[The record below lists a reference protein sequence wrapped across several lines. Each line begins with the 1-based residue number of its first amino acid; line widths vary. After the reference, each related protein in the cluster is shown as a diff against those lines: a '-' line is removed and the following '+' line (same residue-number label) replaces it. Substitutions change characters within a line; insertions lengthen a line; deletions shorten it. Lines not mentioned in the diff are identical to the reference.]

1 MVFLSDSEENRN
13 ELSEKYDTFSEGVEL
28 GGLRN
33 SAQIKTLICY
43 IVNKINTPVKRE
55 KIGEIFQIH
64 GLANYFAVSEALEE
78 LIASG
83 NLRSD
88 AQGVLSLT
96 PESMKAL
103 FELEKEIPKSVREKA
118 LGDAVMLETLERRKS
133 ETKIETEYLEK
144 GANITFTLMNGEEI
158 LMKLTVYAADE
169 NQVESIKNNYLKDPA
184 GLYAGIVSKLFV

>member
-1 MVFLSDSEENRN
+1 MSETNDNTNAYSEN
-13 ELSEKYDTFSEGVEL
+13 YDTFSEGVEL

-33 SAQIKTLICY
+33 TAQIKTLICY
-43 IVNKINTPVKRE
+43 IVKKMNTPVKRE

-78 LIASG
+78 LISSG
-83 NLRSD
+83 NLKCDSEGIL
-88 AQGVLSLT
+88 ALT
-96 PESMKAL
+96 PDSSSAL

-118 LGDAVMLETLERRKS
+118 LGDAVMLETIERRKA
-133 ETKIETEYLEK
+133 ETKIETEYLDK
-144 GANITFTLMNGEEI
+144 GANITFTLMNGKEI

-169 NQVESIKNNYLKDPA
+169 NQVESIKDNYLKDPA

>member
-1 MVFLSDSEENRN
+1 MSDSD
-13 ELSEKYDTFSEGVEL
+13 ELINGYSEKYDTFSEGVET

-33 SAQIKTLICY
+33 TAQIKTLICY
-43 IVNKINTPVKRE
+43 IINKVNSPVTRE

-64 GLANYFAVSEALEE
+64 GLANYFAVSEALEN
-78 LIASG
+78 LISSG
-83 NLRSD
+83 KIRCDSD
-88 AQGVLSLT
+88 GVLSLT
-96 PESMKAL
+96 PESLTAL

-118 LGDAVMLETLERRKS
+118 IGDAVMLETMERRMA

-169 NQVESIKNNYLKDPA
+169 NQVDSIKNNYLKDPA